1 MSFGRY
7 YEEFEIG
14 KIIKHDKTK
23 TILES
28 DNNLFCLLT
37 MNHHPVHLDIEYC
50 KEQKYGKILVVGTLV
65 FSLVVGLTVSDISGK
80 AVANLDYEKINHDG
94 PVFIGDT
101 IRAET
106 EIIDKR
112 ESKTKPNLGIV
123 YVETKAFN
131 QNNKQVLSFRRHIL
145 IPKKG

>member
-7 YEEFEIG
+7 YEEFEVG
-14 KIIKHDKTK
+14 ETIKHDKTK

-28 DNNLFCLLT
+28 DNNFFSLLT

-50 KEQKYGKILVVGTLV
+50 KEHKYGKILVVGTLV

-80 AVANLDYEKINHDG
+80 AIANLDYEKINHDG

-101 IRAET
+101 IKAET
-106 EIIDKR
+106 EVMDKR
-112 ESKTKPNLGIV
+112 ESKSKPNLGIV

-131 QNNKQVLSFRRHIL
+131 QNDEQVLSFRRHVL
-145 IPKKG
+145 IPKRG